1 MVSFAVQKLL
11 SLIRSHLFIFVLCPQ
26 VKCLDFPKSFYPA
39 LFWDLRFSICVSQST
54 LLSPGV
60 CGSAVPCSVYSVH
73 HCFFGF
79 QPGIFISIS
88 ILIFR
93 SSERQTSQSGSP
105 KTSQNI
111 PNKFYS
117 VPSKESKRTDNGLIA
132 TNSASPHWKR
142 NQFSSGQFSCS
153 VMSDSLL
160 PHELQQARPPCP
172 APTPGVHS
180 NSCPSS
186 Q

>member
-1 MVSFAVQKLL
+1 MSSLSCVRLFVTPWTVAHQAPLSMRFSRQEYWSGLPFPTPGLSCMSRSYILEINPLSVELFASVFSQFVGCLFILFMVSFAVQKLL

-79 QPGIFISIS
+79 
-88 ILIFR
+88 
-93 SSERQTSQSGSP
+93 
-105 KTSQNI
+105 
-111 PNKFYS
+111 
-117 VPSKESKRTDNGLIA
+117 
-132 TNSASPHWKR
+132 
-142 NQFSSGQFSCS
+142 
-153 VMSDSLL
+153 
-160 PHELQQARPPCP
+160 
-172 APTPGVHS
+172 
-180 NSCPSS
+180 
-186 Q
+186 